1 MLLDVSLQRQVG
13 LDLTGE
19 AIVDQTRVGA
29 QILLRG
35 AIAVATHVEASF
47 LEARNLDDK
56 EKEIVV

>member
-29 QILLRG
+29 QIFLGG
-35 AIAVATHVEASF
+35 AIAVATHIEPSL
-47 LEARNLDDK
+47 LEVRDLND
-56 EKEIVV
+56 EE

>member
-29 QILLRG
+29 QIFLGG
-35 AIAVATHVEASF
+35 AIAVTTHIEASF
-47 LEARNLDDK
+47 LEVRDLND
-56 EKEIVV
+56 EE